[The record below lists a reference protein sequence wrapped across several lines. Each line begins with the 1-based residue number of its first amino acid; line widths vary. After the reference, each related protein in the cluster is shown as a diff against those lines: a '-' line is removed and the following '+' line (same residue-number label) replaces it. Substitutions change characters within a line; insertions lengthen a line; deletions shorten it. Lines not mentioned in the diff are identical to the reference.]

1 MLREAADLLMPR
13 ECLVCG
19 RELSSK
25 EEFLCIWCASD
36 MPLTYYWEQPHNPMA
51 DKLNAALEKLD
62 PSTVQY
68 SYAAALM
75 FYHEDNPY
83 KRIPQALKY
92 QYNIPAGRY
101 FAHNLGERLAKAP
114 QFKDVD
120 TVIPIPLH
128 WMRKIRRGYN
138 QAEIL
143 ASEIAK
149 SLGAR
154 LLPKAV
160 SRRRSTVSQTTLAAD
175 DRLKNVSGVFHT
187 RESLADCR
195 HIAVVDDTFT
205 TGATLAACI
214 TAIRATV
221 GPDVRIS
228 AVTLSVVDD

>member
-1 MLREAADLLMPR
+1 MPR

-25 EEFLCIWCASD
+25 EEFLCIWCAAD
-36 MPLTYYWEQPHNPMA
+36 VPLTYYWELPHNPMA

-62 PSTVQY
+62 PGTRQY
-68 SYAAALM
+68 SCAAALM

-83 KRIPQALKY
+83 KKIPQALKY
-92 QYNIPAGRY
+92 RYDIPAGRY

-114 QFKDVD
+114 QFQDVD
-120 TVIPIPLH
+120 AVIPVPLH
-128 WMRKIRRGYN
+128 WMRKLRRGYN

-160 SRRRSTVSQTTLAAD
+160 SRSRSTVSQTTLASEE
-175 DRLKNVSGVFHT
+175 RLKNVSGVFHT
-187 RESLADCR
+187 REDLAGYH
-195 HIAVVDDTFT
+195 HIVVVDDTFT
-205 TGATLAACI
+205 TGATLASCI
-214 TAIRATV
+214 TTIRAAV

>member
-36 MPLTYYWEQPHNPMA
+36 VPLTYYWEQPHNPMA

-62 PSTVQY
+62 PGTRQY
-68 SYAAALM
+68 SFAAALM

-114 QFKDVD
+114 QFQDVD
-120 TVIPIPLH
+120 AVIPIPLH
-128 WMRKIRRGYN
+128 WFRKLRRGYN

-143 ASEIAK
+143 ASEIAR
-149 SLGAR
+149 SLGAT

-160 SRRRSTVSQTTLAAD
+160 SRHRRTVSQTTLAAD

-187 RESLADCR
+187 RESLAGCR

-205 TGATLAACI
+205 TGATLAACM
-214 TAIRATV
+214 TAIRAAV

-228 AVTLSVVDD
+228 AFTLSVVDD